1 MREYQK
7 DNNYEEIVTSPKNLT
22 GNYSYTVARVVEEG
36 MSVEL
41 HYCNGLATIEY
52 MTEMQVGKWEG
63 YFVRADWFNLDMSED
78 EILKILEKLYIE
90 EFGQHNRN
98 FNEEMEIEYDK

>member
-7 DNNYEEIVTSPKNLT
+7 NNNYEEIVTSPKDLI

-41 HYCNGLATIEY
+41 HYCNGLATVEY
-52 MTEMQVGKWEG
+52 MTEMQVGNWEG
-63 YFVRADWFNLDMSED
+63 HAVRVDWFNLNMSED
-78 EILKILEKLYIE
+78 EILKKLEELYAE
-90 EFGQHNRN
+90 EFGQHDKECE
-98 FNEEMEIEYDK
+98 EEMEAEYDK